1 MPMSET
7 HQAIPVY
14 QQVANIL
21 RTQIVTV
28 ESDRP
33 AHLPKE
39 TELAAAHG
47 VARGTIRQAL
57 QVLAAEGLIHRVR
70 HQGTLTSPDG
80 IRAWR
85 NLRKSRA
92 ISVISTWAIRPD
104 VPSEFYGQIYQGIL
118 VASQQAGYRVS
129 LTKQGSRY
137 LTSGDS
143 PADPKQVIG
152 VILTGSFDERVIAM
166 HAQAG
171 YPVVCTDY
179 WAANPQ
185 VDAVTFDCFNEGV
198 KGTQFLLQHGHQRLF
213 YLGNNVIDDDGR
225 EHPELDAQIFEGGCR
240 CALQQGGIS
249 LPNRHVR
256 YCRRSGEGI
265 DSAVEWFVGLTP
277 RPTAGLIFTVT
288 TLERFVAGL
297 KRHGLQCPRDVSL
310 ICKASA
316 GYEAKAATLCNDPF
330 LMGMFAV
337 DLLLERASGK
347 RAVGVRLAIESS
359 LHRGPSVRRFES

>member
-1 MPMSET
+1 MSEA

-33 AHLPKE
+33 THLPKE

-57 QVLAAEGLIHRVR
+57 QMLAGEGLIQRVR
-70 HQGTLTSPDG
+70 HQGTLTSPGG

-85 NLRKSRA
+85 NLHKSRA

-137 LTSGDS
+137 LTSADS
-143 PADPKQVIG
+143 PSDPRQVIG
-152 VILTGSFDERVIAM
+152 VIFTGSFDERVIAM
-166 HAQAG
+166 HVQAG

-179 WAANPQ
+179 WTANPQ
-185 VDAVTFDCFNEGV
+185 VDAVTFDCFNEGI
-198 KGTQFLLQHGHQRLF
+198 KGTQFLLEHGHQRF
-213 YLGNNVIDDDGR
+213 FCLGNNSIDDDGG
-225 EHPELDAQIFEGGCR
+225 EHPELDAQIFENGCR
-240 CALQQGGIS
+240 CALQQAGIS
-249 LPNRHVR
+249 LSRRFVR
-256 YCRRSGEGI
+256 YCRPQVESV
-265 DSAVEWFVGLTP
+265 DSTVGWFANLTP
-277 RPTAGLIFTVT
+277 RPTAGLIFNVT

-297 KRHGLQCPRDVSL
+297 ERRGLQCPRDVSL
-310 ICKASA
+310 ICKAPV
-316 GYEAKAATLCNDPF
+316 GHEVQAASLRNDPF
-330 LMGMFAV
+330 MMGMFAV
-337 DLLLERASGK
+337 ELLLERASGK
-347 RAVGVRLAIESS
+347 RSVGVRLAIESS
-359 LHRGPSVRRFES
+359 LHRGPSVQRFGP

>member
-1 MPMSET
+1 MSDPR
-7 HQAIPVY
+7 QADIPVY
-14 QQVANIL
+14 QQVANVL

-28 ESDRP
+28 DSDRP

-70 HQGTLTSPDG
+70 HQGTLTSPAG

-85 NLRKSRA
+85 NLHKSRA

-137 LTSGDS
+137 LASGDR
-143 PADPKQVIG
+143 PADPEQVIG
-152 VILTGSFDERVIAM
+152 VIFTGSFDEHVIAM
-166 HAQAG
+166 HTQAG

-198 KGTQFLLQHGHQRLF
+198 KGTEFLLQHGHQRF
-213 YLGNNVIDDDGR
+213 FCLGNNSIDDDMR
-225 EHPELDAQIFEGGCR
+225 EQPELDAQIFESGCR
-240 CALQQGGIS
+240 CALQRAGIS
-249 LPNRHVR
+249 LPRRFVR
-256 YCRRSGEGI
+256 YCRPFAEAI
-265 DSAVEWFVGLTP
+265 DSTVEWFAGLKG
-277 RPTAGLIFTVT
+277 RPSAGLIFNVT

-297 KRHGLQCPRDVSL
+297 ERYRLQCPRDVSL
-310 ICKASA
+310 VCKAPA
-316 GYEAKAATLCNDPF
+316 GHEVQAATLRNDPF

-347 RAVGVRLAIESS
+347 RTASVRLAIESS
-359 LHRGPSVRRFES
+359 LHRGPSVRRFNA